1 MVVTEIILNITYKFF
16 HVNTNIKNIKCGR
29 KENGKEVLL
38 GIGHWN

>member
-16 HVNTNIKNIKCGR
+16 HVNTNIKCGR